1 MDFIGYEPGRISR
14 MKNHNHRWKNKQPK
28 EWREPESEKDLSIEF
43 DKDFLDGD
51 DVQPASDIEQI
62 LAAACE
68 HAEMFVA
75 AQCGKYVTI
84 SNMLFKALLNAR
96 DKCQMD
102 AKTLDR
108 VNEAIQR
115 YEEFVAN
122 EIEDPK
128 GGPFSG

>member
-1 MDFIGYEPGRISR
+1 
-14 MKNHNHRWKNKQPK
+14 
-28 EWREPESEKDLSIEF
+28 
-43 DKDFLDGD
+43 
-51 DVQPASDIEQI
+51 
-62 LAAACE
+62 
-68 HAEMFVA
+68 
-75 AQCGKYVTI
+75 
-84 SNMLFKALLNAR
+84 MLFKALLNAR